1 MTPSLTLI
9 ITPFYMMLKWLNSF
23 EVGTTPDATIP
34 FIAANLACLFTLLIP
49 SMVAFARGH
58 RSRWAILALNV
69 IFLPLTVFWIWA
81 LIWALT
87 GNVRTA
93 T

>member
-1 MTPSLTLI
+1 MTPLTMLI
-9 ITPFYMMLKWLNSF
+9 VTPIFLMLEWLNSF
-23 EVGTTPDATIP
+23 DVAAVPDALIP
-34 FIAANLACLFTLLIP
+34 FFIANLACLFALLIP

-69 IFLPLTVFWIWA
+69 IFLPFTVFWIWA
-81 LIWALT
+81 LIWSLT
-87 GNVRTA
+87 GNVRAA